1 MHPPPPRP
9 PTYPGDESQSHSART
24 HAQTPVS
31 RPRLKNLNLTRG
43 RGSPAITPSHPA
55 YCRFPTESQSHLPRT
70 CPNPRRRTPSQKSQS
85 HEGEGVP
92 RNHTPQPLP
101 PTAVSLPNPSPTR
114 RAHAPNPRRITPVS
128 TTQSQRNP
136 RPQPQPAPVSAP
148 SGPRLGPVWAPSR
161 NLCGQ
166 FPRLKPPS
174 SPQPGRRLR
183 PSQLLRSL
191 TSECTGQAVCP

>member
-9 PTYPGDESQSHSART
+9 PTYPGDESQSHSTRT
-24 HAQTPVS
+24 HAQTLVVA
-31 RPRLKNLNLTRG
+31 PRLKNLNLTRG
-43 RGSPAITPSHPA
+43 RGSPAITRHSPFRLLPFPYRIPVPLGAHTPQTLVASPPSQKLNLNAIHDP
-55 YCRFPTESQSHLPRT
+55 S
-70 CPNPRRRTPSQKSQS
+70 PNPRPS
-85 HEGEGVP
+85 GP
-92 RNHTPQPLP
+92 RLG
-101 PTAVSLPNPSPTR
+101 
-114 RAHAPNPRRITPVS
+114 PVW
-128 TTQSQRNP
+128 
-136 RPQPQPAPVSAP
+136 AP
-148 SGPRLGPVWAPSR
+148 SGHRLGPVWAPSR